1 MEAQGILQI
10 LVFLAVLTALTP
22 LIGGYMAKVFTGRSV
37 WLTPVLG
44 PVERGLTRAFGSEA
58 SREQDWKQYAKSV
71 IVFSAVSWLLLY
83 LIIRTQSM
91 MPFNPQGLTAPP
103 WDLTFNTTTSF
114 LTNTNWQ
121 FYGGETT
128 MSYFSQ
134 MAGLAVQNF
143 LSAAVG
149 IAVLI
154 AFIRGLTGRSGTSLG
169 NFWQDLLRS
178 LIYVLVPI
186 SVVAALFF
194 MSQGV
199 IQNLD
204 AYSTFD
210 TVTGGSQT
218 LGMGPV
224 ASQEA
229 IKLLGTNG
237 GGFFNVNSSMPFEN
251 PTGLT
256 NFVQILLILIIP
268 AGLTAT
274 FGRMAGSRRQGW
286 VIYAAMMILFI
297 VAVGVVY
304 SAESHGSVAQHLAGV
319 SGGNMEGKETRFGIA
334 NSSLFAAVTTVASCG
349 AVNASME
356 SMTALGGGM
365 PMANI
370 MTGEVIFGGVGSGL
384 YGMLLM
390 VLLAVF
396 LAGLMVGRTPEYLGK
411 QIGAR
416 EVKLV
421 VIGTLATPLAML
433 AGAGLAIATKWGA
446 PSIYSSGPQGFSE
459 TLYAYVSQ
467 GGNNGSAFAGYTGF
481 LQPNGDNV
489 GAFGITFANLAG
501 AAAMMAGRYIPILA
515 VLAIGGA
522 MVGRRVAPEGA
533 GTFRTDTPTFMVLLI
548 GVVLLVALLTFVP
561 ALLLGPVVQAL
572 SDGTFQ

>member
-22 LIGGYMAKVFTGRSV
+22 LIGGYMAKVFTGRRV

-83 LIIRTQSM
+83 LIVRTQSM
-91 MPFNPQGLTAPP
+91 MPFDPQGLTAPP

-169 NFWQDLLRS
+169 NFWQDLLRA

-194 MSQGV
+194 VSQGV

-304 SAESHGSVAQHLAGV
+304 SAESHGSVAQHLAGIN
-319 SGGNMEGKETRFGIA
+319 GGNMEGKETRFGIA
-334 NSSLFAAVTTVASCG
+334 DSSLFAAVTTVASCG

-356 SMTALGGGM
+356 SMTALGGGV

>member
-22 LIGGYMAKVFTGRSV
+22 LIGGYMAKVFTGRRV

-44 PVERGLTRAFGSEA
+44 PVERGLTRVFGSEA
-58 SREQDWKQYAKSV
+58 GREQDWKQYAKSV

-83 LIIRTQSM
+83 LIIRTQSI

-103 WDLTFNTTTSF
+103 WDLTFNTTSSF

-143 LSAAVG
+143 LSAAIG

-304 SAESHGSVAQHLAGV
+304 SAESHGSVAQHLAGIN
-319 SGGNMEGKETRFGIA
+319 GGNMEGKETRFGIA
-334 NSSLFAAVTTVASCG
+334 DSSLFAAVTTVASCG

-356 SMTALGGGM
+356 SMTALGGGV

-433 AGAGLAIATKWGA
+433 AGTGLAIATKWGA
-446 PSIYSSGPQGFSE
+446 PSIYSTGPQGFSE

>member
-1 MEAQGILQI
+1 MHPRRCDPPKKVGGTKRIVMEEEFFEDDETNTRFSGRTVTRILQQVVPYWRLVVFFLSLVVLITISDSIFTYFGKQLVDDAI
-10 LVFLAVLTALTP
+10 LPQDPVALRSILTN
-22 LIGGYMAKVFTGRSV
+22 
-37 WLTPVLG
+37 
-44 PVERGLTRAFGSEA
+44 
-58 SREQDWKQYAKSV
+58 YAILSLV
-71 IVFSAVSWLLLY
+71 SAGIVFGFIFITGLLGEKVRYDLRRK
-83 LIIRTQSM
+83 LFHHLQE
-91 MPFNPQGLTAPP
+91 
-103 WDLTFNTTTSF
+103 LTF
-114 LTNTNWQ
+114 
-121 FYGGETT
+121 
-128 MSYFSQ
+128 SYFDKT
-134 MAGLAVQNF
+134 
-143 LSAAVG
+143 AVG
-149 IAVLI
+149 WIMSRVTSDTERIADLVTW
-154 AFIRGLTGRSGTSLG
+154 GLLDVTLSTFNILT
-169 NFWQDLLRS
+169 
-178 LIYVLVPI
+178 
-186 SVVAALFF
+186 ALFF

-304 SAESHGSVAQHLAGV
+304 SAESHGSVAQHLAGIN
-319 SGGNMEGKETRFGIA
+319 GGNMEGKETRFGIA
-334 NSSLFAAVTTVASCG
+334 DSSLFAAVTTVASCG

-356 SMTALGGGM
+356 SMTALGGGV

-433 AGAGLAIATKWGA
+433 AGTGLAIATKWGA

-501 AAAMMAGRYIPILA
+501 AAVMMAGRYIPILA

>member
-22 LIGGYMAKVFTGRSV
+22 LIGGYMAKVFTGRRV

-44 PVERGLTRAFGSEA
+44 PVERGLTRVFGSEA

-83 LIIRTQSM
+83 LIIRTQSI

-103 WDLTFNTTTSF
+103 WDLTFNTTSSF

-128 MSYFSQ
+128 MSYFTQ

-143 LSAAVG
+143 LSAAIG

-194 MSQGV
+194 VSQGV

-210 TVTGGSQT
+210 TLTGGSQT

-304 SAESHGSVAQHLAGV
+304 SAESHGSVAQHLAGIN
-319 SGGNMEGKETRFGIA
+319 GGNMEGKETRFGIA
-334 NSSLFAAVTTVASCG
+334 DSSLFAAVTTVASCG

-356 SMTALGGGM
+356 SMTALGGGV

-433 AGAGLAIATKWGA
+433 AGTGLAIATKWGA

>member
-22 LIGGYMAKVFTGRSV
+22 LIGGYMAKVFTGRRV

-44 PVERGLTRAFGSEA
+44 PVERGLTRVFGSEA

-83 LIIRTQSM
+83 LIIRTQSI
-91 MPFNPQGLTAPP
+91 MPFNSQGLTAPP
-103 WDLTFNTTTSF
+103 WDLTFNTTSSF

-128 MSYFSQ
+128 MSYFTQ

-143 LSAAVG
+143 LSAAIG

-304 SAESHGSVAQHLAGV
+304 SAESHGSVAQHLAGIN
-319 SGGNMEGKETRFGIA
+319 GGNMEGKETRFGIA
-334 NSSLFAAVTTVASCG
+334 DSALFAAVTTVASCG

-356 SMTALGGGM
+356 SMTALGGGV

-416 EVKLV
+416 EVKLA

-433 AGAGLAIATKWGA
+433 AGTGLAIATKWGA
-446 PSIYSSGPQGFSE
+446 PSIYSTGPQGFSE

>member
-1 MEAQGILQI
+1 MANHFTPEELAKEMGMEAQGIIQI

-22 LIGGYMAKVFTGRSV
+22 LIGGYMAKVFTGRRV

-44 PVERGLTRAFGSEA
+44 PVERGLTRVFGSEA
-58 SREQDWKQYAKSV
+58 SREQDWKQYAKSA

-83 LIIRTQSM
+83 LIIRTQSI

-103 WDLTFNTTTSF
+103 WDLTFNTTSSF

-128 MSYFSQ
+128 MSYFTQ

-143 LSAAVG
+143 LSAAIG

-186 SVVAALFF
+186 SVLAALFF
-194 MSQGV
+194 VSQGV

-210 TVTGGSQT
+210 TLTGGSQT

-251 PTGLT
+251 PTGLA

-334 NSSLFAAVTTVASCG
+334 DSSLFAAVTTVASCG
-349 AVNASME
+349 AVNAILTSIAGRPDVRECRISQPGGEALDLLVRTTPLELPGGSFVIAAVMA
-356 SMTALGGGM
+356 SLGGALFAPLAGIISPSNVDATASIMLLAGVALGGR
-365 PMANI
+365 ASL
-370 MTGEVIFGGVGSGL
+370 FG
-384 YGMLLM
+384 
-390 VLLAVF
+390 A
-396 LAGLMVGRTPEYLGK
+396 ALG
-411 QIGAR
+411 
-416 EVKLV
+416 
-421 VIGTLATPLAML
+421 
-433 AGAGLAIATKWGA
+433 AIAVGYGQSTLSEQFPTQWTYFQGA
-446 PSIYSSGPQGFSE
+446 LFIVVMLFLPGGIASLWKKASSLLPTRSPKEATADVTVPSPTE
-459 TLYAYVSQ
+459 
-467 GGNNGSAFAGYTGF
+467 
-481 LQPNGDNV
+481 
-489 GAFGITFANLAG
+489 
-501 AAAMMAGRYIPILA
+501 A
-515 VLAIGGA
+515 VA
-522 MVGRRVAPEGA
+522 
-533 GTFRTDTPTFMVLLI
+533 
-548 GVVLLVALLTFVP
+548 
-561 ALLLGPVVQAL
+561 
-572 SDGTFQ
+572 